1 MLAFMPRKWRL
12 APWQVLLGATATA
25 AWWGYVAYVPLV
37 QDPLLRK
44 DPLTILFVAAWIM
57 PVWLVY
63 WLFVIAIRRASA
75 NIPLVARA
83 LAEIA
88 AFAAMIGV
96 AMLVTYLFPERHFW
110 HGEVSRD
117 AAYSPLV
124 FAATLVCEVA
134 MYIAPRF
141 LYARAPVAV
150 KEPKPLSAYRP
161 EREID
166 SGERQEAATDPGS
179 YPAPSYEVGEARE
192 AVPTEREIV
201 CVDARRWPFV
211 TLGNV
216 SFAVAVVLIGSYL
229 LMALGPQENTGS
241 EDKSLRIA
249 PTVPATADQ
258 KPPAECAT
266 AKNVEEC
273 ADTLRSPAEA
283 ARLISARR
291 ASRGRHRRLRG

>member
-1 MLAFMPRKWRL
+1 
-12 APWQVLLGATATA
+12 
-25 AWWGYVAYVPLV
+25 
-37 QDPLLRK
+37 
-44 DPLTILFVAAWIM
+44 
-57 PVWLVY
+57 
-63 WLFVIAIRRASA
+63 
-75 NIPLVARA
+75 
-83 LAEIA
+83 
-88 AFAAMIGV
+88 MIGV

-134 MYIAPRF
+134 MYIAARF

-273 ADTLRSPAEA
+273 ADTLRKLGKNWWDAYPDARAPPPRPQQMPWEMNWAVDAPQTPRQMGMQTYGGGGRPVPRVDQKPADGSVQGLFNDP
-283 ARLISARR
+283 AR
-291 ASRGRHRRLRG
+291 